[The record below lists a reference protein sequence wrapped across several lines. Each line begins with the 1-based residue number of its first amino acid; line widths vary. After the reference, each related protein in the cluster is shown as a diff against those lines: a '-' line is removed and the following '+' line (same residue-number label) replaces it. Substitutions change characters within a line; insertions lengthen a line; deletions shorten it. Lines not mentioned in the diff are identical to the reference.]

1 MGATVNIRPITA
13 TDVPTV
19 LTLVEQY
26 WIFEDIAG
34 YDATRIGRE
43 LLRLCEDPR
52 LGAGWIAGERGRP
65 VGYLLAVF
73 VCSLEHLGLTA
84 EIDEFFVLPS
94 ARGHGAGSALLAA
107 AEVEFTRRECR
118 NDSLQLGRGNEAARD
133 FYRRQGY
140 SQRSGFELLDKML
153 VG

>member
-1 MGATVNIRPITA
+1 MNVRPINA
-13 TDVPTV
+13 ADIPDVLP
-19 LTLVEQY
+19 LVEQY

-34 YDATRIGRE
+34 YDESRIGRE

-52 LGAGWIAGERGRP
+52 LGAGWIAEEKGRP

-73 VCSLEHLGLTA
+73 IFSLEHLGLTA
-84 EIDEFFVLPS
+84 EIDEFFLLPS

-107 AEVEFTRRECR
+107 AEAEATRRDCR
-118 NDSLQLGRGNEAARD
+118 NISLQLARGNEAARD

-140 SQRSGFELLDKML
+140 SERSGFELLDKML
-153 VG
+153 PQ